1 MSYPYNY
8 DIQFGTEH
16 SFADDILISPAENSV
31 SESSSNEEGQ
41 DDTTTDPTDP

>member
-16 SFADDILISPAENSV
+16 SFADDIIISPAENSV
-31 SESSSNEEGQ
+31 DENSSDGNNNDE
-41 DDTTTDPTDP
+41 DDNNG